1 MSSSSRQHGWTT
13 RAPKWAAVGVLGVAC
28 VGGLAYSM
36 TRDGRVW
43 RATPGERVVIQPAPP
58 AKAATASATHEQPRQ
73 SPPTT
78 AVSAAPA
85 TGIRTLVNINTAT
98 QAELELLPGIGP
110 ALAGRIIEHR
120 TLRGA
125 FRRVEDLDAV
135 KGIGPRM
142 LERLRPLVSVE

>member
-1 MSSSSRQHGWTT
+1 MSSSSRHHGWTT

-43 RATPGERVVIQPAPP
+43 RATPGERVVIQPAAP
-58 AKAATASATHEQPRQ
+58 AKAAEIPALVEPVRAS
-73 SPPTT
+73 
-78 AVSAAPA
+78 APA
-85 TGIRTLVNINTAT
+85 TTTPTASIRTLVNINKAT

-135 KGIGPRM
+135 KGIGPKM

>member
-43 RATPGERVVIQPAPP
+43 RATPGERVVIQPAPLTKP
-58 AKAATASATHEQPRQ
+58 AEVPALAEPVR
-73 SPPTT
+73 
-78 AVSAAPA
+78 VGVPA
-85 TGIRTLVNINTAT
+85 TTTPSASIRTLVNINKAT

-135 KGIGPRM
+135 KGIGPKM
-142 LERLRPLVSVE
+142 LERLWPLVSVE